1 MSNAFNNRCF
11 YFSFFLK
18 NYVITFYSF
27 IFYYYIEEAEV
38 LPIYNGDSFRDNGD
52 SFRDNGGSFIW
63 KRRFLFRQTEII
75 SWQLRWKNLCFERK
89 NLFFH
94 VIGLVIRMFTGIKS
108 KICRSSPFWTAKE
121 SGKMK
126 IFAVKNSALLLRKM
140 RRKNGAVK
148 TSELRSSVAK
158 EDKEKNAW

>member
-1 MSNAFNNRCF
+1 MSNAFNNRWF

-18 NYVITFYSF
+18 TYVITFYSF

-38 LPIYNGDSFRDNGD
+38 LSIYNGD

-63 KRRFLFRQTEII
+63 K
-75 SWQLRWKNLCFERK
+75 LRWKNLRFERK
-89 NLFFH
+89 KLFFH

-108 KICRSSPFWTAKE
+108 RICRSSPFWTAKE

-126 IFAVKNSALLLRKM
+126 IFAVKSSALLLRKM

>member
-38 LPIYNGDSFRDNGD
+38 LPIYNGDSFRDNG
-52 SFRDNGGSFIW
+52 GSFIW

-75 SWQLRWKNLCFERK
+75 SWQLRWKNLRFERK

-94 VIGLVIRMFTGIKS
+94 VIGWVIRMITSIKS
-108 KICRSSPFWTAKE
+108 KICRSSLFCKQQKKVGKE
-121 SGKMK
+121 NLRGKK
-126 IFAVKNSALLLRKM
+126 LCLI
-140 RRKNGAVK
+140 
-148 TSELRSSVAK
+148 VAK
-158 EDKEKNAW
+158 DTQEKWCSKNLGIEEFCCKRK

>member
-1 MSNAFNNRCF
+1 MSNGFNRWF
-11 YFSFFLK
+11 LFFVFLK
-18 NYVITFYSF
+18 DLYNYFLLFY
-27 IFYYYIEEAEV
+27 ILLLYIEEAEV
-38 LPIYNGDSFRDNGD
+38 LSIYNRD

-63 KRRFLFRQTEII
+63 KRRFLFSQTEII
-75 SWQLRWKNLCFERK
+75 SCQLRWKNLRFERK
-89 NLFFH
+89 KLFFH

-158 EDKEKNAW
+158 EDKEKNAR

>member
-1 MSNAFNNRCF
+1 MSNAFNKWF

-18 NYVITFYSF
+18 TYVITFYSF

-38 LPIYNGDSFRDNGD
+38 LSIYNGD

-75 SWQLRWKNLCFERK
+75 SWQLRWKNLRFERK
-89 NLFFH
+89 KLFFH
-94 VIGLVIRMFTGIKS
+94 VIGWVIRMITSIKS

-126 IFAVKNSALLLRKM
+126 IFAVKNSALWKM

-148 TSELRSSVAK
+148 NSELRSSVAK
-158 EDKEKNAW
+158 EDKEKNAR

>member
-1 MSNAFNNRCF
+1 MSNAFNNRWF

-18 NYVITFYSF
+18 TYVITFYSF

-38 LPIYNGDSFRDNGD
+38 LSIYNGD

-75 SWQLRWKNLCFERK
+75 SCQLRWKNLRFERK
-89 NLFFH
+89 KLFFH

-108 KICRSSPFWTAKE
+108 RICRSSPFWTAKE

-158 EDKEKNAW
+158 EDKEKNAR